1 MIYVRLDY
9 GYQFKSYVGE
19 ASEYIARYAVSA
31 MACHIARH
39 PISAAN
45 ASNLF
50 GFARKKR
57 LFQYFGIHPKA
68 ILLGIDC

>member
-39 PISAAN
+39 PISAAMPPIY
-45 ASNLF
+45 LD
-50 GFARKKR
+50 
-57 LFQYFGIHPKA
+57 
-68 ILLGIDC
+68 LLGKRDFFSILAYIQKQYC

>member
-50 GFARKKR
+50 GFARKETFSVFWHTSKSNTAR
-57 LFQYFGIHPKA
+57 N
-68 ILLGIDC
+68 